1 MKPQFQHQVIT
12 SFALWLDHVILNR
25 GQAFQNIE
33 SSFYYQNDERLDPD
47 FVSFA
52 SPHKQWVT
60 DSGVNKAKIIDSI
73 ILDGYKVDR
82 GKQGIKY
89 DFNNGRVLVPRMLAN
104 SGSNVEGSYAVKDF
118 NVYITDQTEEELL
131 IETKFDKNSRFDQ
144 DIFQGIK
151 PYDQVVPAIFCSYEQ
166 GENVPFAFGGEDTT
180 QSSIRC
186 VVFAENSYQLDGV
199 FSILKDL
206 NLSSIANVGFYEHPL
221 NEFGDLK
228 YGSYDYKDLSDR
240 YFNVRNSGST
250 FYLDGVSVSK
260 LNDRVAK
267 KAHPGLYIGFVD
279 FAVRAHRFPRQP
291 LVEPVASRPPAVSS
305 LPMAPYALS
314 IEVTQLPFSPEGLQL
329 DKRTPYPPEG
339 LELEQA
345 GLTHPY
351 AMFLTSIE
359 HHRLQ
364 QGDLANISL
373 DEGGKIIIRL
383 DGSANQIAFLNIMGA
398 DIQIGSSSDDKL
410 IWDGY
415 TFNEIGEVI
424 ARNIGGIDFE
434 ITWVG
439 TGSQVLELKRVGGE
453 SYLEFEC
460 SVYVP
465 CE

>member
-12 SFALWLDHVILNR
+12 SFALWLDHIILNR

-33 SSFYYQNDERLDPD
+33 SSFYYQQDDRLDLD
-47 FVSFA
+47 FHAFA

-60 DSGVNKAKIIDSI
+60 DSAVSKADIIDSI

-89 DFNNGRVLVPRMLAN
+89 DFNNGRVLVPKVL
-104 SGSNVEGSYAVKDF
+104 SSPGSNIESSYAVKDF
-118 NVYITDQTEEELL
+118 NIYITDQTEEELL

-144 DIFQGIK
+144 DIFEGIK
-151 PYDQVVPAIFCSYEQ
+151 PYDQVVPAIFCSYQQ
-166 GENVPFAFGGEDTT
+166 GENIPFAFGGEDIT

-228 YGSYDYKDLSDR
+228 YGSYDYVDLSDR
-240 YFNVRNSGST
+240 YFNARNSGST
-250 FYLDGVSVSK
+250 FYLDGISVSK

-279 FAVRAHRFPRQP
+279 FAIRAHRFPRQP
-291 LVEPVASRPPAVSS
+291 LVEPVASRPPKIKYIP
-305 LPMAPYALS
+305 LAPYSLS
-314 IEVTQLPFSPEGLQL
+314 IEVEQLPFAPTGLGL
-329 DKRTPYPPEG
+329 DKRLPYPPEA
-339 LELEQA
+339 LELEK
-345 GLTHPY
+345 GLVDNPY
-351 AMFLTSIE
+351 AMFLTAVE

-364 QGDLANISL
+364 QGDMATISL
-373 DEGGKIIIRL
+373 EEGGRMIIRL
-383 DGSANQIAFLNIMGA
+383 ENSGNQIAFLHIMGV
-398 DIQIGSSSDDKL
+398 DIQVGSSSDDKL

-415 TFNEIGEVI
+415 VFAEIGESI
-424 ARNIGGIDFE
+424 LRSLGGVEFE
-434 ITWVG
+434 IKWLG
-439 TGSQVLELKRVGGE
+439 TGSQILELTRLGGE
-453 SYLEFEC
+453 SYTEFEC